1 MSDYS
6 LILLL
11 LYLISVISLIIT
23 RNIAMKLGN
32 FIAILSSLV
41 AFVVAGLRPAEFPD
55 VDTYEIIYDLSSS
68 GDFSNPFYWLSHG
81 EPFFKILAYIFNYL
95 GSNFKVFVLFMAFL
109 SYYLLLIISKLS
121 KIPFSYLWFS
131 YFSFFFITRDLGV
144 IRLSIASHLIVIM
157 LLKRKFISQ
166 ILIVALSSITF
177 QYFSF
182 LALAAPLLSRFKLT
196 IFRVSFLIVISFF
209 LSSFLSFDTMLNFMP
224 EKQSISYDGI
234 EMAKPT
240 LIPIIRNLLFA
251 GFIFFLFK
259 KQLKNPKFNSWVWAA
274 FLSVVLYIL
283 TFNILIISQ
292 RMGAYFGAIIPIALA
307 YKLSRAESSGSMFFI
322 ISFICILN
330 FISVFYY
337 NDFVWRYY

>member
-1 MSDYS
+1 
-6 LILLL
+6 
-11 LYLISVISLIIT
+11 
-23 RNIAMKLGN
+23 MKLGN
-32 FIAILSSLV
+32 FIAILTSLV
-41 AFVVAGLRPAEFPD
+41 AFIAAGLRPAEFPD

-68 GDFSNPFYWLSHG
+68 GDFNNSLYWLSHG

-95 GSNFKVFVLFMAFL
+95 GANFKAFLLFMAFL

-131 YFSFFFITRDLGV
+131 YFSLFFITRDLGV

-157 LLKRKFISQ
+157 LLKRKLISQ
-166 ILIVALSSITF
+166 ILIVAFSSITF

-196 IFRVSFLIVISFF
+196 IFRVSFLIVISIS
-209 LSSFLSFDTMLNFMP
+209 LSSLLSFDTILNLIP

-234 EMAKPT
+234 EMAQPT
-240 LIPIIRNLLFA
+240 FTPIIRNLLFA
-251 GFIFFLFK
+251 GFIFFLYI
-259 KQLKNPKFNSWVWAA
+259 KQLKNPKLNAWVWSA
-274 FLSVVLYIL
+274 FLSVILYIL

-307 YKLSRAESSGSMFFI
+307 YKLNRAESSGSMFFI
-322 ISFICILN
+322 IIFICILN
-330 FISVFYY
+330 FMSVFYY

>member
-1 MSDYS
+1 M
-6 LILLL
+6 
-11 LYLISVISLIIT
+11 
-23 RNIAMKLGN
+23 RLGN
-32 FIAILSSLV
+32 FIAILTSLV
-41 AFVVAGLRPAEFPD
+41 AFIAAGLRPAEFPD
-55 VDTYEIIYDLSSS
+55 VDTYEIIYNLSSI
-68 GDFSNPFYWLSHG
+68 GDFNNTLYWLSHG

-95 GSNFKVFVLFMAFL
+95 GSNFKVFLLFMALL
-109 SYYLLLIISKLS
+109 SYYLLLKISKLS
-121 KIPFSYLWFS
+121 KIPFSYIWFL

-157 LLKRKFISQ
+157 LLQRKFISQ
-166 ILIVALSSITF
+166 ILVVAFSSLTF

-196 IFRVSFLIVISFF
+196 VFRVSFLIVTSIF
-209 LSSFLSFDTMLNFMP
+209 LSSLLSLDIILNYIP
-224 EKQSISYDGI
+224 EKQAISYYGI
-234 EMAKPT
+234 EMAEPT
-240 LIPIIRNLLFA
+240 LTPIIRNLLFA

-274 FLSVVLYIL
+274 FLSVILYIL

-322 ISFICILN
+322 ISFISVLN
-330 FISVFYY
+330 FITVFYY

>member
-1 MSDYS
+1 M
-6 LILLL
+6 
-11 LYLISVISLIIT
+11 
-23 RNIAMKLGN
+23 RLGN
-32 FIAILSSLV
+32 FIAILTSLV
-41 AFVVAGLRPAEFPD
+41 AFIAAGLRPAEFPD
-55 VDTYEIIYDLSSS
+55 VDTYEIIYNLSST
-68 GDFSNPFYWLSHG
+68 GDFNNTLYWLSHG

-95 GSNFKVFVLFMAFL
+95 GSNFKVFLLFMALL
-109 SYYLLLIISKLS
+109 SYYLLLKISKIS
-121 KIPFSYLWFS
+121 KIPFSYIWFL

-157 LLKRKFISQ
+157 LLQRKFISQ
-166 ILIVALSSITF
+166 ILVVAFSSLTF

-196 IFRVSFLIVISFF
+196 VFRVSFLIVISIF
-209 LSSFLSFDTMLNFMP
+209 LSSLLSLDIILNYIP
-224 EKQSISYDGI
+224 EKQAISYYGI
-234 EMAKPT
+234 EMAEPT
-240 LIPIIRNLLFA
+240 LTPIIRNLLFA

-274 FLSVVLYIL
+274 FLSVILYIL

-322 ISFICILN
+322 ISFISVLN
-330 FISVFYY
+330 FITVFYY

>member
-1 MSDYS
+1 M
-6 LILLL
+6 
-11 LYLISVISLIIT
+11 
-23 RNIAMKLGN
+23 RLGN
-32 FIAILSSLV
+32 FIAILTSLV
-41 AFVVAGLRPAEFPD
+41 AFIAAGLRPAEFPD
-55 VDTYEIIYDLSSS
+55 VDTYEIIYNLSSI
-68 GDFSNPFYWLSHG
+68 GDFNNTLYWLSHG

-95 GSNFKVFVLFMAFL
+95 GSNFKVFLLFMALL
-109 SYYLLLIISKLS
+109 SYYLLLKISKIS
-121 KIPFSYLWFS
+121 KIPFSYIWFL

-157 LLKRKFISQ
+157 LLQRKFISQ
-166 ILIVALSSITF
+166 ILVVAFSSLTF

-196 IFRVSFLIVISFF
+196 VFRVSFLIVTSIF
-209 LSSFLSFDTMLNFMP
+209 LSSLLSLDIILNYIP
-224 EKQSISYDGI
+224 EKQAISYYGI
-234 EMAKPT
+234 EMAEPT
-240 LIPIIRNLLFA
+240 LTPIIRNLLFA

-274 FLSVVLYIL
+274 FLSVILYIL

-322 ISFICILN
+322 ISFISVLN
-330 FISVFYY
+330 FITVFYY